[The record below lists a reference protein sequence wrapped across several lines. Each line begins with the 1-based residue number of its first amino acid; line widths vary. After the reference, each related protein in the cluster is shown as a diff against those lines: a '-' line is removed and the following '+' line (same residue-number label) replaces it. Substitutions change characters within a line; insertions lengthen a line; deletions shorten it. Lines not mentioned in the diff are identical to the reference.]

1 MLLFDTGKK
10 LEKAVGEEAAL
21 IIIGA
26 LEQLNEEQKKDL
38 ATKGDVF
45 AVKAELRETELRL
58 QKEIEVVRKEIREVD
73 LRLQA
78 QIKESEM
85 RLLKW
90 QIGGW
95 VALAAIMAKGFGWL
109 DF

>member
-1 MLLFDTGKK
+1 M
-10 LEKAVGEEAAL
+10 
-21 IIIGA
+21 
-26 LEQLNEEQKKDL
+26 
-38 ATKGDVF
+38 
-45 AVKAELRETELRL
+45 RL

-109 DF
+109 GF